1 MSPELNRRHAIG
13 LALALTAGAAV
24 HPGVAAAMP
33 PLADPEIHGVED
45 RFNAEIGLYAVD
57 LVSSATL
64 MNRPEQ
70 RFAMCSTFKAYAA
83 GRLLQLADQ
92 GALRLETTPVQVAAG
107 DIVAN
112 SPVTEKR
119 VGSTMTLAEL
129 CAAALINS
137 DNTAGNLLLRAIGG
151 PPAITA
157 FARSIGDD
165 QTRLDRWELDLN
177 DADPGDPRDTT
188 TPRALNAG
196 YRELLTGGVLVPPS
210 RQRLL
215 DWMLA
220 NVTSGTRFRAALP
233 TGWTSADKTGAGDYG
248 TTNDSGLLIGPAGQR
263 LMVTVLTRS
272 RDGREKVPPLNDA
285 VAETVRVTL
294 RRLGH

>member
-13 LALALTAGAAV
+13 LALALAAGAAAC
-24 HPGVAAAMP
+24 PGVAAAMP
-33 PLADPEIHGVED
+33 PVADADIAGLED

-57 LVSSATL
+57 LASSATL
-64 MNRPEQ
+64 MHRPDQ

-83 GRLLQLADQ
+83 GRLLQQADQ
-92 GALRLETTPVQVAAG
+92 GATRLETTPVPVTAG

-165 QTRLDRWELDLN
+165 QTRLDRWEVDLN
-177 DADPGDPRDTT
+177 DAEPGDPRDTT
-188 TPRALNAG
+188 TPRALNGG
-196 YRELLTGGVLVPPS
+196 YRELLTGGVLLPPS
-210 RQRLL
+210 RQQLL

-233 TGWTSADKTGAGDYG
+233 AGWTSADKTGAGDYG
-248 TTNDSGLLIGPAGQR
+248 STNDSGLLIGPAGQR

>member
-13 LALALTAGAAV
+13 LALALAAGAAAC
-24 HPGVAAAMP
+24 PGVAAAAP
-33 PLADPEIHGVED
+33 PAADADIAGLED

-57 LVSSATL
+57 LASSATL
-64 MNRPEQ
+64 MHRPDQ

-92 GALRLETTPVQVAAG
+92 GATRLENTPVQVAAA

-119 VGSTMTLAEL
+119 VGTTMTLAEL

-151 PPAITA
+151 PQAITA

-177 DADPGDPRDTT
+177 DAEPGDPRDTT

-196 YRELLTGGVLVPPS
+196 YRALLTGGVLTAPS

-233 TGWTSADKTGAGDYG
+233 AGWTSADKTGAGDYG
-248 TTNDSGLLIGPAGQR
+248 TTNDSGLLLGPAGQR
-263 LMVTVLTRS
+263 LLVTVLTRS